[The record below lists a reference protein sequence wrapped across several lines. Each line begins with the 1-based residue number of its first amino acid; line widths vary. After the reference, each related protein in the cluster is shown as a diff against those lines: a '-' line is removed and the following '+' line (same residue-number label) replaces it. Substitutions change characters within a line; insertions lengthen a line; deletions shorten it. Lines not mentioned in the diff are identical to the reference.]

1 MSGGDAERP
10 LAARLLRRL
19 AVPIVLG
26 WLVFAVVVSVFVPR
40 LDLVERQNSVGLLPK
55 DAPSLIAMKQMGKVF
70 HEFDSDSVAM
80 VVLVGDK
87 PLGDEV
93 AS

>member
-1 MSGGDAERP
+1 MSGGHAERP
-10 LAARLLRRL
+10 LAARMLRRL

-55 DAPSLIAMKQMGKVF
+55 DAPSLIAMKRMGKVF
-70 HEFDSDSVAM
+70 H
-80 VVLVGDK
+80 
-87 PLGDEV
+87 
-93 AS
+93 